1 MAEFKAG
8 DRVVKMS
15 GTGAGKYGT
24 VNSVMD
30 NGTLNVTFD
39 GEKIPRFC
47 DPMRCG
53 QVAANDVKFTNP
65 NYKPEAGMRF
75 LDENF
80 SMFDPKVAKAMIEDA
95 RKKGV
100 KVPPGVVEKARRA
113 GLIANACRAANAKFK
128 AANAAPKGL
137 TQTTKLR
144 LKEDFT
150 DEYGSYK
157 KGSVFPMYAM
167 GGINPKFGTMVVPG
181 RGVTLQIP
189 WEKLEVVN
197 ACARN
202 ADPKAYDHSGRL
214 VKVGDTLETRKGL
227 AEIVRI
233 KGLQGRESVA
243 SWVGVSYKPGGK
255 SVDEWLMC
263 GMHGVLGVG
272 VEAQNA
278 VARNAGR
285 YELVEHDMGRSFG
298 VYDSATS
305 GYIADD
311 IPLRDAMRILKTKG
325 ETAEQV
331 KKNLEWVSPSA
342 VDKLW

>member
-15 GTGAGKYGT
+15 GIGAGKYGT

-53 QVAANDVKFTNP
+53 QVATNATFKKGDRVRLKSGKITGTVVGGKGTYISAGSLGGGTDYPEDVTVRWDSYSFDTP
-65 NYKPEAGMRF
+65 VKPENLVFA
-75 LDENF
+75 N
-80 SMFDPKVAKAMIEDA
+80 S
-95 RKKGV
+95 
-100 KVPPGVVEKARRA
+100 RA
-113 GLIANACRAANAKFK
+113 V
-128 AANAAPKGL
+128 NAAPSGL

-167 GGINPKFGTMVVPG
+167 GGINPRFGTMVVPG

-197 ACARN
+197 A
-202 ADPKAYDHSGRL
+202 
-214 VKVGDTLETRKGL
+214 
-227 AEIVRI
+227 
-233 KGLQGRESVA
+233 
-243 SWVGVSYKPGGK
+243 
-255 SVDEWLMC
+255 
-263 GMHGVLGVG
+263 
-272 VEAQNA
+272 

-285 YELVEHDMGRSFG
+285 FELVEHDMGRSFG

-311 IPLRDAMRILKTKG
+311 IPLRDALRILKTKG
-325 ETAEQV
+325 ETAEQI